1 MLRLDLTTLP
11 PLKTV
16 TDIDG
21 EVIVVTVSSSQE
33 LDDFRRMY
41 KRHFPYAAT
50 ANEFAIHP
58 FLEQRQFVFGRTRE
72 AVVRTVLRWDQLG
85 IQCVWVDEDG
95 EGLWCLK
102 NLPFGLTEE
111 SLFEIGMECYSDPS
125 MAVEQVASL
134 KIDEIYNIWEVDSC
148 SDVRAYT
155 KSALLVEV
163 QELRDE
169 EELFAAFQK
178 QDAPLD
184 TAEEAM
190 GISLRSDA

>member
-21 EVIVVTVSSSQE
+21 EVIVVTLSSSQE

-58 FLEQRQFVFGRTRE
+58 FLEQQQFVFGRTRE

-134 KIDEIYNIWEVDSC
+134 KIDEIYNVWEVDSC

-155 KSALLVEV
+155 KSALMAEV
-163 QELRDE
+163 HELRHR
-169 EELFAAFQK
+169 EELFAFFQN
-178 QDAPLD
+178 Q
-184 TAEEAM
+184 EAGPDYADETEDVAM
-190 GISLRSDA
+190 RPDE